1 MKKFSLFLLLL
12 VCYSCARPL
21 SMSVRTEPNQPLTYG
36 PPTNIGL
43 QLSATEAGA
52 QATHTVTFD
61 IKEGDLESY
70 QAVITYPAG
79 FTFNGFLALG
89 PAGTQVGSYS
99 VDFDFDGTID
109 FTIPVL
115 SIDDNNAYAD
125 RDLGGSFQETID
137 STLVYSTTNGKHI
150 FTITLPFGGDT
161 NPNTIAGPFTERL
174 FAVTNAGVLT
184 NPAAAGTYTARG
196 LFTSVDPDNDGAND
210 QAGTTP
216 LSINFSQDIAIGAGA
231 PSNTAPAAPDLVFP
245 ADGETGVGT
254 AVTFKWNGTTDP
266 EGETVTYQIRYCPD
280 ADFNGCDEVN
290 VASSKP
296 QLAQQTGT
304 MAAAASLL
312 VMGVVLIGGG
322 TRRGKGAFL
331 IAFLIVAGLVFGSCG
346 GGGGGSSNGTLPVNE
361 VTHEASNLSP
371 QTTYFWK
378 VIAEDS
384 QGKTTESATRS
395 FTTQ

>member
-1 MKKFSLFLLLL
+1 MKKYYGLL
-12 VCYSCARPL
+12 VALLFCSSCAHGINEK
-21 SMSVRTEPNQPLTYG
+21 VRTEPNQAPAFG
-36 PPTNIGL
+36 PPANVGL
-43 QLSATEAGA
+43 LLSTTDVGAEAV
-52 QATHTVTFD
+52 QTLTFD
-61 IKEGDLESY
+61 VQPGDFETY

-79 FTFNGFLALG
+79 FTFNGFG
-89 PAGTQVGSYS
+89 TPGTQVGSFS
-99 VDFDFDGTID
+99 GDFFIDQTND
-109 FTIPVL
+109 FTIPVF
-115 SIDDNNAYAD
+115 SIDDTTASTSFGPPDALD
-125 RDLGGSFQETID
+125 PAVDIILG
-137 STLVYSTTNGKHI
+137 YSTTNGKHI
-150 FTITLPFGGDT
+150 FTITIPLGGDGNAT
-161 NPNTIAGPFTERL
+161 TVAAPFAQRL
-174 FAVTNAGVLT
+174 SAVINAGILT
-184 NPAAAGTYTARG
+184 NPATSGTYTARA
-196 LFTSVDPDNDGAND
+196 LITSVDPDNDGPND
-210 QAGTTP
+210 QAGEAP
-216 LSINFSQDIAIGAGA
+216 ASLNFSQDIAIGAGA

-331 IAFLIVAGLVFGSCG
+331 IAFLIVAGMVLGSCG
-346 GGGGGSSNGTLPVNE
+346 GGGGGSSNGTPQVNE
-361 VTHEASNLSP
+361 VTHNASNLSP

-384 QGKTTESATRS
+384 QGKTTESAARS